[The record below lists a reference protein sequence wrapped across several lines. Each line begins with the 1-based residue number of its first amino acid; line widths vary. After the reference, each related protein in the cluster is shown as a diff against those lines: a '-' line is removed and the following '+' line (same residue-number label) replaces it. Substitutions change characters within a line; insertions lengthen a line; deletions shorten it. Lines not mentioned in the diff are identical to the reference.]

1 MAQVAEKIQTKSFWN
16 RLKELINEIDVSDDE
31 GKSYEE
37 TSEFSSL
44 SSSEQAE
51 LEAAQKSIKVDEV
64 DYGKALKAEQKE
76 AGLDKIKITK
86 NKVEE
91 KENKEEKP
99 KAKKTKKVNDKDREK
114 KIADY
119 YSEEPKKTKK
129 AKSKE
134 QKERD

>member
-51 LEAAQKSIKVDEV
+51 LEAS
-64 DYGKALKAEQKE
+64 
-76 AGLDKIKITK
+76 
-86 NKVEE
+86 
-91 KENKEEKP
+91 
-99 KAKKTKKVNDKDREK
+99 
-114 KIADY
+114 
-119 YSEEPKKTKK
+119 
-129 AKSKE
+129 
-134 QKERD
+134 